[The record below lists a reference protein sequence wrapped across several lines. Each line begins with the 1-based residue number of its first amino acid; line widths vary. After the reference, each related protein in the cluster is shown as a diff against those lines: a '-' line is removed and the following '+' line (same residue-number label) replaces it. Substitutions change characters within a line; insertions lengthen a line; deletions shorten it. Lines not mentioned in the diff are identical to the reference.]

1 MGQPLNPSTPSHE
14 KAFSLACI
22 MVLKAPFETVEC
34 GLHMPY
40 SLIATEWAEGVYI
53 LDDRPQVQ
61 LSGYVQSM
69 AYMLFVIIDVFIAK
83 NIKKQKG
90 E

>member
-1 MGQPLNPSTPSHE
+1 MG
-14 KAFSLACI
+14 
-22 MVLKAPFETVEC
+22 
-34 GLHMPY
+34 
-40 SLIATEWAEGVYI
+40 WGVYI

-61 LSGYVQSM
+61 VSGYVQSM
-69 AYMLFVIIDVFIAK
+69 EYMLFMIIDVFIAK